1 MQMPGSG
8 PGLQKSVQD
17 VAAAYK
23 RHAERIREDGY
34 RGVWSYIA
42 TKALS
47 DWALLAGMDLR
58 GKRVLN
64 VGCCEPIDEL
74 FFARQGMRQWVA
86 LDLSHR
92 MMTAARDILTA
103 ELSEVLARR
112 ISLCVADAGRLP
124 FPDGTF
130 DLVVSFSALEHIPD
144 PAIRTTAFAEIA
156 RVTRPEGYVAVTVPN
171 RYSLFFFCHR
181 RNMRQ
186 GTTEYGYSCLYSP
199 RELRLNLLQVGLR
212 PIRFQS
218 EMSGVADL
226 PSYVPSGRLRQ
237 LLRSFG
243 YFGERIGY
251 LAKRC

>member
-1 MQMPGSG
+1 MPLSDAD
-8 PGLQKSVQD
+8 LQKSAQA
-17 VAAAYK
+17 VAMAY
-23 RHAERIREDGY
+23 ERYADRARKDGY
-34 RGVWSYIA
+34 RGVWSYVA

-47 DWALLAGMDLR
+47 DWALVADLDLR

-74 FFARQGMRQWVA
+74 FFARQGVRRWVA

-92 MMTAARDILTA
+92 MMVTARDILTA

-112 ISLCVADAGRLP
+112 ISLCVADAGHLP
-124 FPDGTF
+124 FADGTF

-144 PAIRTTAFAEIA
+144 PAVRKTAFAEIA
-156 RVTRPEGYVAVTVPN
+156 RITRPEGHVAVTVPN

-186 GTTEYGYSCLYSP
+186 GTAEYGYSCLYSP
-199 RELRLNLLQVGLR
+199 RELRLTLLEAGLR

-226 PSYVPSGRLRQ
+226 PSYIPSGRVRQ
-237 LLRSFG
+237 LLRSVG